1 MNTLPRKVSA
11 ALFTLLIAA
20 AAADVSAQ
28 LLAEKEVYKARMLT
42 GRAPVEP
49 ALVEIRIEIEGWTT
63 QEEIVRFQNLLIQSG
78 TNPFLD
84 AYGKSQKG
92 VVRFM
97 YARGWNLPI
106 HAAQFTATEKGK
118 KIRLFFLRQNWNS
131 NYQFVSTG
139 RYLFMAIEL
148 DIGEK
153 NQGTGR
159 LYEDASIKM
168 DPDSGTIVMDS
179 YGSAPKIFPT
189 VQLVVKKAK
198 KKSGD

>member
-1 MNTLPRKVSA
+1 MSTLPRKVFA
-11 ALFTLLIAA
+11 ALFAILIVAA
-20 AAADVSAQ
+20 AALPAQ
-28 LLAEKEVYKARMLT
+28 LLPEKEIYKARMLT

-78 TNPFLD
+78 TNPFLA
-84 AYGKSQKG
+84 AYGESQKG

-97 YARGWNLPI
+97 YTRGWNLPI

-118 KIRLFFLRQNWNS
+118 KVRLFFLRQNWNPGS
-131 NYQFVSTG
+131 HFASTG
-139 RYLFMAIEL
+139 RYLFMTIEL
-148 DIGEK
+148 DINEK
-153 NQGTGR
+153 GQGTGR

-168 DPDSGTIVMDS
+168 DPDNGTIIMDS
-179 YGSAPKIFPT
+179 YASAPRIFPT

>member
-1 MNTLPRKVSA
+1 MSTLPRKVSA
-11 ALFTLLIAA
+11 ALFTILVAA
-20 AAADVSAQ
+20 PAALTAQ
-28 LLAEKEVYKARMLT
+28 LLPEKEIYKARMLT

-118 KIRLFFLRQNWNS
+118 KIRLFFLRQNWNP
-131 NYQFVSTG
+131 NYQFASTG

-168 DPDSGTIVMDS
+168 DPDGGMIIMES
-179 YGSAPKIFPT
+179 YASAPKIFPM

>member
-1 MNTLPRKVSA
+1 MSTLSRKVSA
-11 ALFTLLIAA
+11 ALFTILIAA
-20 AAADVSAQ
+20 AASLPAQ
-28 LLAEKEVYKARMLT
+28 LLPEKEIYKARMLT

-63 QEEIVRFQNLLIQSG
+63 QEEIVRFQDLLIRSG

-84 AYGKSQKG
+84 AYGASEKG

-97 YARGWNLPI
+97 YTRGWNLPI

-118 KIRLFFLRQNWNS
+118 KVRLFFLRQNWHP
-131 NYQFVSTG
+131 NYQFASTG

-153 NQGTGR
+153 GQGTGR
-159 LYEDASIKM
+159 LYEDASIKL
-168 DPDSGTIVMDS
+168 DSDGGTIVMDS
-179 YGSAPKIFPT
+179 YTSAPKIFPT

-198 KKSGD
+198 KK

>member
-1 MNTLPRKVSA
+1 MSTLPRKVSA
-11 ALFTLLIAA
+11 ALFTILVAA
-20 AAADVSAQ
+20 AAALTAQ
-28 LLAEKEVYKARMLT
+28 LLPEKEIYKARMLT

-63 QEEIVRFQNLLIQSG
+63 QEEILRLQNLLIQSG
-78 TNPFLD
+78 TNPFLA
-84 AYGKSQKG
+84 AYGESQKG

-97 YARGWNLPI
+97 YTRGWNLPI

-118 KIRLFFLRQNWNS
+118 KVRLFFLRQNWNPGS
-131 NYQFVSTG
+131 HFASTG

-148 DIGEK
+148 DISEK
-153 NQGTGR
+153 GQGTGR

-168 DPDSGTIVMDS
+168 DPDNGTIIMDS
-179 YGSAPKIFPT
+179 YASAPRIFPT

-198 KKSGD
+198 KKGGE

>member
-1 MNTLPRKVSA
+1 MSTLPRKVIA
-11 ALFTLLIAA
+11 ALFTILVAA
-20 AAADVSAQ
+20 AVALTAQ
-28 LLAEKEVYKARMLT
+28 LLPEKEIYKARMLT

-63 QEEIVRFQNLLIQSG
+63 QEEIARFQDLLIRSG

-84 AYGKSQKG
+84 AYGASQKG

-97 YARGWNLPI
+97 YTRGWNLPI

-118 KIRLFFLRQNWNS
+118 KVRLFFLRQNWNP

-153 NQGTGR
+153 GQGTGR

-168 DPDSGTIVMDS
+168 DPDSGTIIMDS
-179 YGSAPKIFPT
+179 YASAPKMFPT

-198 KKSGD
+198 KKGGE